1 MNIHKFNIKP
11 KDKQHKTIKWII
23 PDDIRQYVKKV
34 NSSTWEI
41 YSHEDIL
48 LKPKEVKFLM
58 LGIGFMMSEGVVL
71 TSLANSLSKK
81 RCSIQN
87 EVNLEDTVNIIA
99 VITNNSKE
107 TVKIQENDLL
117 FLVCYKK
124 IMMVFKK
131 MTEMKEKIYPELPT
145 IREQPTAPNVVN
157 GGSDDRGHSY
167 RLKIIR
173 EVQNFLEEEIK
184 KRDAFSKKYFRKAK
198 VVNIVDNG
206 LIVITIGAEG
216 TGAVLLSTGVGVP
229 FALALGISGVVTGA
243 ISLIGNIFSKKATT
257 KVEKHLKIKTLAMAK
272 LDTIASHVSKAM
284 MDDFIND
291 EEFMLI
297 MEEMEKYKALKEEIR
312 NNTKK
317 KLKTEEEESLIERG
331 RQEARES
338 FRRLVEKNK
347 TI

>member
-1 MNIHKFNIKP
+1 
-11 KDKQHKTIKWII
+11 
-23 PDDIRQYVKKV
+23 
-34 NSSTWEI
+34 
-41 YSHEDIL
+41 
-48 LKPKEVKFLM
+48 
-58 LGIGFMMSEGVVL
+58 
-71 TSLANSLSKK
+71 
-81 RCSIQN
+81 
-87 EVNLEDTVNIIA
+87 
-99 VITNNSKE
+99 
-107 TVKIQENDLL
+107 
-117 FLVCYKK
+117 
-124 IMMVFKK
+124 

-173 EVQNFLEEEIK
+173 EVQEFLEEEIK
-184 KRDAFSKKYFRKAK
+184 NRESFSKKYFRIAK
-198 VVNIVDNG
+198 VVNIIDNT
-206 LIVITIGAEG
+206 LITITIGAEG
-216 TGAVLLSTGVGVP
+216 TSAVLLSTGVGAP

-257 KVEKHLKIKTLAMAK
+257 KAEKHLKIKTLAMAK

-284 MDDFIND
+284 MDDFISD
-291 EEFMLI
+291 EEFKLI
-297 MEEMEKYKALKEEIR
+297 MDEMNKYKTLKVEVR

-317 KLKTEEEESLIERG
+317 KLKTEEEESLIEKG